1 MSKIS
6 LAILVSL
13 VFISCKKL
21 NDKTLNT
28 DQQIPPTETKSI
40 KNHPP
45 LFLGL
50 SPYMSDRDFEKQ
62 IGKLERQGDLQEGL
76 FYLDAK
82 VGFDFTFAIHKTN
95 YSIMLSTRGG
105 FQRHFDTLDGWR
117 KLISENEDTKDDLL
131 EMYSKKYKRSKI
143 QLPNNFRS
151 SSFGINNKSYTLFED
166 DEKYVL
172 IGYTISPSI
181 EEVKKK
187 FSKTEHSLNIETIRN
202 EFEEFLEIQIDYFE
216 RDVLD
221 NILSSAIPIEK
232 ISPQI
237 NDSTVKIDNREKI

>member
-1 MSKIS
+1 MKLRIILLFTLFTICACNNSTEKKVESSKS
-6 LAILVSL
+6 LH
-13 VFISCKKL
+13 KE
-21 NDKTLNT
+21 KTPNN
-28 DQQIPPTETKSI
+28 
-40 KNHPP
+40 NHKP

-62 IGKLERQGDLQEGL
+62 IGKLERQGDLREGL

-95 YSIMLSTRGG
+95 YSIRLWTRGG

-151 SSFGINNKSYTLFED
+151 TSFGINNKSYTLFED

-187 FSKTEHSLNIETIRN
+187 FSKTEHSLNIETNRN

-221 NILSSAIPIEK
+221 NILSSTIPIEK

-237 NDSTVKIDNREKI
+237 NDSNVKIDNREKI